1 MNLLLIKSSLM
12 AVRDEIV
19 WRSGI
24 VYFVIVI
31 IAIVLLVRVIILQ
44 YVERGKWEA
53 MSEKFVYKTDVVPA
67 IRGDIL
73 DDDGR
78 LLASSV
84 PYYSIYMDTRSS
96 GMSAEIWSDGLSGLS
111 SGLEHLVGERS
122 ASAWRS
128 ELINARKKG
137 DRYFLIKRKV
147 DYETLKKLK
156 ELPIFC
162 EGQFKGGMV
171 AQAENRRILPNSELA
186 ARTIGYL
193 NQGSEGT
200 EVGIEGA
207 FNKELEGSN
216 GLMVKQRLT
225 GGDWIPVDNFNSVE
239 TRDGND
245 VVTTI
250 DIDLQDVATS
260 ALINQLRKNN
270 AHHGCVVLMEV
281 STGDIKAIA
290 NLELGDDG
298 DYHETYN
305 YAVGESTEPGSTFKL
320 PSLMAAIEDGVIDT
334 GDVVDTGNG
343 TVKFY
348 NKIIRDTKEG
358 GYGKLTVKQVFEKS
372 SNVGTSKIISQYYKD
387 NPKAFVN
394 RLYSM
399 RLNQKLNLQI
409 MGEADPL
416 IRYPG
421 DKLWSGLSLPMMS
434 HGYEVQL
441 TPLQILTFY
450 NAVANNGRM
459 MKPRFVT
466 EIRRNGNLLKSFDTE
481 VLANS
486 IASRS
491 TIRKAKKM
499 MEGVV
504 EHGTA
509 VNLKDADYKIAGKTG
524 TAQIAKDKFGYRTGS
539 RISYQASFC
548 GYFPAGNPIYS
559 CIVVVNAPS
568 NSVYY
573 GNLVAG
579 PVFKEISDKVYSTRF
594 FKEYVTEKKED
605 KPFPAPDAGNG
616 FRADINSVFRDLGI
630 RYKRTVDDDWVAT
643 RESGDTIRLAGVMQQ
658 QGLIPDVRGM
668 TLRDAMYLLENSGLR
683 VTFNGKGRVRKQSP
697 EHGAKIYEGSVV
709 SLDLNM

>member
-1 MNLLLIKSSLM
+1 M
-12 AVRDEIV
+12 AVRDEII
-19 WRSGI
+19 WRSGV
-24 VYFVIVI
+24 VYFAIVI
-31 IAIVLLVRVIILQ
+31 IAIALLVRIIILQ
-44 YVERGKWEA
+44 YVERGKWLA
-53 MSEKFVYKTDVVPA
+53 MGEKYVYRTDIVPA

-96 GMSAEIWSDGLSGLS
+96 GMSTETWSNGLSALA
-111 SGLEHLVGERS
+111 SGLDQLVGERS
-122 ASAWRS
+122 ASAWRT
-128 ELINARKKG
+128 ELIDARKKG

-147 DYETLKKLK
+147 DYETLKKIE
-156 ELPIFC
+156 ELPIFR
-162 EGQFKGGMV
+162 EGQYKGGMV
-171 AQAENRRILPNSELA
+171 AQAENRRILTNSDLA

-207 FNKELEGSN
+207 FDKDLAGKS

-225 GGDWIPVDNFNSVE
+225 GGDWIPVDNLNTVE
-239 TRDGND
+239 TKDGND

-250 DIDLQDVATS
+250 DIELQDVAST
-260 ALINQLRKNN
+260 ALLSQLKKHD

-281 STGDIKAIA
+281 ATGDIKAIA
-290 NLELGDDG
+290 NLELGNDG
-298 DYHETYN
+298 DYHESYN

-320 PSLMAAIEDGVIDT
+320 ASLMVALEDGVIDT
-334 GDVVDTGNG
+334 SDVVDTGNG

-348 NKIIRDTKEG
+348 NKVIRDTREE

-372 SNVGTSKIISQYYKD
+372 SNVGTSMLIYAHYKD

-394 RLYSM
+394 RLYAM
-399 RLNQKLNLQI
+399 KLNQKLNLQI
-409 MGEADPL
+409 KGEGEPL

-450 NAVANNGRM
+450 NAVANDGRM
-459 MKPRFVT
+459 MRPRFVT
-466 EIRRNGNLLKSFDTE
+466 EIRRNGSLLKSFEPE
-481 VLANS
+481 VIINS

-509 VNLKDADYKIAGKTG
+509 TNLKDADYQIAGKTG
-524 TAQIAKDKFGYRTGS
+524 TAQIAMDKYGYRSGA

-548 GYFPAGNPIYS
+548 GYFPADNPIYS

-594 FKEYVTEKKED
+594 FKDFVTDNKEEKIL
-605 KPFPAPDAGNG
+605 PAPDAGNG
-616 FRADINSVFRDLGI
+616 YRSDINSVLSDLRI
-630 RYKRTVDDDWVAT
+630 RYKRTSDNDWVAT
-643 RESGDTIRLAGVMQQ
+643 RESGDTIRLVGVTPQ
-658 QGLIPDVRGM
+658 QGQVPDVRGM
-668 TLRDAMYLLENSGLR
+668 TLRDAMYLLENSWLR
-683 VTFNGKGRVRKQSP
+683 VKFNGKGRVRKQSP